1 LESDKAKLDSAAE
14 ELKIKIDELNIC
26 NEELKKDLDSSKFE
40 LNKMQTDLQLE
51 REQLQDARN
60 RYILIKY
67 LPIDRLRIIAL
78 IANWAIQSMDM
89 FALSRN

>member
-78 IANWAIQSMDM
+78 IANWAILVQGS
-89 FALSRN
+89 SQT